1 MFKDSET
8 KLNRALKQKLL
19 ATQNVDDYENRTVVS
34 ANKFYKQIHSEQYNE
49 LQHEM
54 QLDLIET
61 KFFIGTKTMKF
72 ISDKKAGY
80 I

>member
-1 MFKDSET
+1 
-8 KLNRALKQKLL
+8 
-19 ATQNVDDYENRTVVS
+19 
-34 ANKFYKQIHSEQYNE
+34 
-49 LQHEM
+49 M

-80 I
+80 IQKDWELELVPDSFNTDNSFESEELDDFIEE